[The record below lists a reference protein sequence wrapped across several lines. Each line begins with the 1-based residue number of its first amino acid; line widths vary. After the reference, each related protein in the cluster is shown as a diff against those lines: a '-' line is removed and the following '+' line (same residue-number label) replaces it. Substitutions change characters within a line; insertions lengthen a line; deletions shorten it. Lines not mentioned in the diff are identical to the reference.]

1 MPRNRWQRGKI
12 AGSEGFDFV
21 TCRICGNRRRVLS
34 GRHLSKHDTDRL
46 AYMEEY
52 GLSPDQLI
60 AKAFRVIQSCQPGY
74 KPNSKTEWVAEIK
87 KIYKR
92 KGVGGLQ
99 RLQKNHPHFYL
110 QAKWLFG
117 GMDEG
122 FRFVGLDASEIR
134 LRSFYED
141 ERLHRETRRLKRQN
155 SRFTR
160 AT

>member
-1 MPRNRWQRGKI
+1 
-12 AGSEGFDFV
+12 
-21 TCRICGNRRRVLS
+21 
-34 GRHLSKHDTDRL
+34 
-46 AYMEEY
+46 MEEY

-92 KGVGGLQ
+92 KGVAGLQ
-99 RLQKNHPHFYL
+99 RLQKNHPHLYL

-122 FRFVGLDASEIR
+122 FRFVGLDAQKSGSAASTKTKDCI
-134 LRSFYED
+134 
-141 ERLHRETRRLKRQN
+141 ERPAGSNGKD
-155 SRFTR
+155 SRFIR